1 MREEKV
7 HFRSGNYEIE
17 GLYQD
22 GNTATGVVV
31 THPHPL
37 YGGDMYNPVVEA
49 IVTAYQNR
57 GFATLRFDFRG
68 TGNSTGSHAQG
79 IGEQTDVA
87 GAVDFLKSRAIETI
101 HLSGYSFGTWVN
113 AMAVT
118 GGLPT
123 DGMTM
128 VAPPVAFMAFGK
140 GIRLPLLSLVVAG
153 GRDEFGPPYLI
164 RPAMDRWNPDARL
177 DILPD
182 ADHFF
187 FGYLDELAQKLV
199 DSIQA
204 PG

>member
-1 MREEKV
+1 MQEEKV
-7 HFRSGNYEIE
+7 HFKSADCDIE

-22 GNTATGVVV
+22 GHSGMGVAI

-49 IVTAYQNR
+49 IVMAYQKK

-87 GAVDFLKSRAIETI
+87 AAVAFLKSRGIEHV

-118 GGLPT
+118 GGLDIET
-123 DGMTM
+123 MTM
-128 VAPPVAFMAFGK
+128 VAPPVAFMDFGK
-140 GIRLPLLSLVVAG
+140 DIRLPPLFFVVAG
-153 GRDEFGPPYLI
+153 GRDEFGPPKLI
-164 RPAMDRWNPDARL
+164 RPALGLWNPDARL
-177 DILPD
+177 EILPD

-187 FGYLDELAQKLV
+187 FGYLDEVTGRLIE
-199 DSIQA
+199 SIS
-204 PG
+204 